1 MAETDDEW
9 VQTLNKMTQL
19 KILSEAAST
28 GAKEVS
34 DWRIRMVGMVSKMTQ
49 KLIAIQSKINTIKD
63 QGNTAKKAC
72 QDLIKTKYGPQQEA
86 IIKDILENINTMTN
100 IEEVNKLIGDMSSI
114 VGRVRQN
121 IGIVDGDDP
130 AAADAADAAAD
141 AADAA
146 AKKAD
151 AAAAADAK
159 KAAAADAA
167 EEKVISGGYTFG
179 RSKRRGKKRRKR
191 TKKSRKKGSNK
202 K

>member
-9 VQTLNKMTQL
+9 VRTLDKMTQL
-19 KILSEAAST
+19 KILSDAASE
-28 GAKEVS
+28 GATVVS
-34 DWRIRMVGMVSKMTQ
+34 DWRSSMVSMVSRMTD
-49 KLIAIQSKINTIKD
+49 KLKAIRSKIKD

-72 QDLIKTKYGPQQEA
+72 QDLIKTEYGPKQQEV
-86 IIKDILENINTMTN
+86 IEGILKNIKTMTN

-114 VGRVRQN
+114 VGRVRQD

-130 AAADAADAAAD
+130 AAADAAAAA
-141 AADAA
+141 AAA
-146 AKKAD
+146 AKK
-151 AAAAADAK
+151 
-159 KAAAADAA
+159 
-167 EEKVISGGYTFG
+167 GGYTFG